1 MKKKLY
7 INKKKRYLN
16 NKLGVNNNI
25 RLSIFRSNK
34 YLYTQMI
41 DDNNGNTFYSGST
54 LAYSNIFKNFVNT
67 NKKLKSF
74 FLGKIL
80 KTVIN
85 KLCINKIVF
94 DKGKRSYKGLIK
106 TLADGINQK

>member
-16 NKLGVNNNI
+16 KKLNTNSNI

-34 YLYTQMI
+34 YLYTQLI
-41 DDNNGNTFYSGST
+41 DDTNGNTFYSFST
-54 LAYSNIFKNFVNT
+54 LTSSNLLKKFFNT
-67 NKKLKSF
+67 SKKLKSF
-74 FLGKIL
+74 FLGKVL
-80 KTVIN
+80 RNAIN
-85 KLCINKIVF
+85 KLCINKILF